1 MRWGKKALALAVMV
15 ALVATPFI
23 GAGSNKKEM
32 PVGVITI
39 SPNGSAKKTVQ
50 IVESDAQ
57 RIASKYEKAQEAVKI
72 IKSSSNDEE
81 RNKAIQIIED
91 FLNELVKLGIL
102 PASFVTSF
110 IPNFLNPKFDLMP
123 PLISFGS
130 GFSFIPLYPGEAFL
144 GFMFRPIIIQY
155 FLLGYTASISF
166 HLLPPRIEYWDMVGT
181 QTMIIC
187 GFVGAYIDFGKIGY
201 GIPNAQFIIG
211 ASLLTIGID
220 WL

>member
-1 MRWGKKALALAVMV
+1 MRWGKKAV
-15 ALVATPFI
+15 ALIVMFAIVSMPLI
-23 GAGSNKKEM
+23 GAGKSKKEL
-32 PVGVITI
+32 PVGVTII
-39 SPNGSAKKTVQ
+39 SPKENTKKTVN
-50 IVESDAQ
+50 ILEADAQ
-57 RIASKYEKAQEAVKI
+57 RLASKYEKAQEAVKI
-72 IKSSSNDEE
+72 IKSSSNDDE
-81 RNKAIQIIED
+81 RNKAIQTIED

-102 PASFVTSF
+102 PASFVAQF

-130 GFSFIPLYPGEAFL
+130 GFSFIPLYPGEAFI
-144 GFMFRPIIIQY
+144 GFMFRPIIVQY
-155 FLLGYTASISF
+155 FLLGYTASLSF

-201 GIPNAQFIIG
+201 GIPNAQFIMG

>member
-1 MRWGKKALALAVMV
+1 MRWGKKALVLAVMV
-15 ALVATPFI
+15 ALLATPFI
-23 GAGSNKKEM
+23 SAGANKGEL
-32 PVGVITI
+32 PVEVMTI
-39 SPNGSAKKTVQ
+39 SPNGNAKKTVE
-50 IVESDAQ
+50 ILEEDAN
-57 RIASKYEKAQEAVKI
+57 RIATKYEKAQEAVKI
-72 IKSSSNDEE
+72 IKSSSNESE
-81 RNKAIQIIED
+81 KNRAIRAIED
-91 FLNELVKLGIL
+91 FLNDLVELGIL
-102 PASFVTSF
+102 PAAFVANF

-144 GFMFRPIIIQY
+144 GFMFRPIIVQY
-155 FLLGYTASISF
+155 FLLGYTASLSF

-181 QTMIIC
+181 QTLVIC

>member
-1 MRWGKKALALAVMV
+1 MRWGKKTLALAVMV

-23 GAGSNKKEM
+23 SAGSNKKEM
-32 PVGVITI
+32 PVGVTII
-39 SPNGSAKKTVQ
+39 SPTGSAKKTVQ
-50 IVESDAQ
+50 ILETDAQ

-72 IKSSSNDEE
+72 IKSSSNEDEK
-81 RNKAIQIIED
+81 NKAIQIIED

-102 PASFVTSF
+102 PANFVASF

-130 GFSFIPLYPGEAFL
+130 GFSYIPLYPGEAFL

-155 FLLGYTASISF
+155 FLLGYTASLSF

-201 GIPNAQFIIG
+201 GIPNAQFIMG

>member
-1 MRWGKKALALAVMV
+1 MRWGEKALALAVMF
-15 ALVATPFI
+15 AILVTPFI
-23 GAGSNKKEM
+23 NAGANKKEL
-32 PVGVITI
+32 PVGVTII
-39 SPNGSAKKTVQ
+39 SPNGSVKKTVQ
-50 IVESDAQ
+50 ILETDAQ

-72 IKSSSNDEE
+72 IKISSNEEE
-81 RNKAIQIIED
+81 RNKAIQVIYD

-102 PASFVTSF
+102 PANFVTIF

-130 GFSFIPLYPGEAFL
+130 GFSYIPLYPGEAFL

-155 FLLGYTASISF
+155 FLLGYTASLSF

-181 QTMIIC
+181 QTLIIC
-187 GFVGAYIDFGKIGY
+187 GFVGAYVDFGKIGY
-201 GIPNAQFIIG
+201 GIPNAQFILG
-211 ASLLTIGID
+211 ASLFTIGID